1 VALLRLTGTYVGF
14 EEFKQAIEKLPAP
27 PKVVSDE
34 IQEKFTAVNM
44 AAKMDT
50 CNLHFLIQEF
60 VKLYRASK
68 NAQEFR
74 SYTEEYLLL
83 AYQIETSLNSIGIE
97 ITEDSW
103 GFKGEHPEPI
113 RVNAKLILL

>member
-1 VALLRLTGTYVGF
+1 MALLRLTGTYVGF

-27 PKVVSDE
+27 PKVISDE
-34 IQEKFTAVNM
+34 IQDKFTAVNM

-60 VKLYRASK
+60 VKLYREDIEKERIS
-68 NAQEFR
+68 
-74 SYTEEYLLL
+74 TLL
-83 AYQIETSLNSIGIE
+83 SSIGIE
-97 ITEDSW
+97 ITDDSW

-113 RVNAKLILL
+113 RVNAKLVLL